1 MCFLRQIDLILRP
14 AARNHGPHLLHLQRE
29 KHNLTLGR
37 SRRGTSIYGG
47 IGRVFL
53 CSPWELWAW
62 RPQKWSAWRRCFVDQ
77 RRGMG
82 HWQMAGAAGTRIKSY
97 NTTTQT
103 TTCWFPKP
111 SINTPNEAPAREEH
125 RNFLKTRRKCVN
137 SFCATTLL
145 KYSSALSTKLKV
157 SRLNNNQ

>member
-1 MCFLRQIDLILRP
+1 MYRGAQLAAKNSKNEVLNLKFLKNCVLSPSD
-14 AARNHGPHLLHLQRE
+14 
-29 KHNLTLGR
+29 R
-37 SRRGTSIYGG
+37 SDSASCRTQPWSTS
-47 IGRVFL
+47 
-53 CSPWELWAW
+53 SPSWELWAW